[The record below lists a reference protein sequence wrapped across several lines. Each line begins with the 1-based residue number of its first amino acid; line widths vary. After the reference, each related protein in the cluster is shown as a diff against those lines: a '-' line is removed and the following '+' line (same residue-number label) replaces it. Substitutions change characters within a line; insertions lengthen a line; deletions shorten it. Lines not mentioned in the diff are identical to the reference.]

1 MIALADLVYII
12 VGLLIGGLVLGL
24 LYWLIC
30 YCEAQFPGFP
40 MIFKII
46 KIVFVILVV
55 LLLIGLLLNM
65 AGVPVVRVGN
75 AAPAPAF
82 R

>member
-24 LYWLIC
+24 LWWLIG

-40 MIFKII
+40 LLFKVIR
-46 KIVFVILVV
+46 IVFVILVV

-65 AGVPVVRVGN
+65 AGVPVVRVNG
-75 AAPAPAF
+75 PPVLI